1 MHIKIES
8 TVKGIECGALL
19 TIESPTE
26 NPAVGLKVE
35 EARSLIN
42 NTWQVDPAKAKQV
55 VTFVG
60 EDGPVELIGVLPT
73 EQAVEVAAA
82 YKVVLQTEVST
93 TALPAYEAGKK
104 SRTLLAI
111 SVRRVV
117 EVWTTSKRCAWRAAD
132 AAPAA
137 PGGRTMDMS
146 TGKIAAAA

>member
-1 MHIKIES
+1 MHVKIES

-35 EARSLIN
+35 EARSLIGDK
-42 NTWQVDPAKAKQV
+42 WQVDPAKSKQLC
-55 VTFVG
+55 TFVG
-60 EDGPVELIGVLPT
+60 EDGPVELVGIVLT

-82 YKVVLQTEVST
+82 YKVVVQVEVST
-93 TALPAYEAGKK
+93 TSLPAFEAGRK
-104 SRTLLAI
+104 SKTLLAL

-117 EVWTTSKRCAWRAAD
+117 EVWTTSKKCAWRSSE
-132 AAPAA
+132 APAA
-137 PGGRTMDMS
+137 PGARTMDMS